1 MKPLRNFFAHNFYHY
16 RFLVVAAISLGGSFA
31 VIMPSLA
38 DGTTSG
44 TTIDNTATA
53 EYNYVNNL
61 GVNVLNKTTS
71 NTVTVSVAE
80 TAGIAVASQGMTD
93 TTGGSVVSNDLLYYD
108 FLITNVGNDPTRF
121 FIPGK
126 ATITGSA
133 TAGAITADLDA
144 NGTFETT
151 VPNTGFTTSSIPVSG
166 FVKVRV
172 PVTVNLLGTPGS
184 VITVLLGDTGP
195 NDNSNTTQNQPD
207 SPDGSNATEV
217 RTIDNLDGTAG
228 ETAGIP
234 LNGEREA
241 SAIQTT
247 TISAIPQAFAKVL
260 KVRSGYSD
268 SSTPNNLGDDKLTYD
283 LSLKID
289 STSPTG
295 STGLTPANLVGTN
308 INVNGLI
315 GAKILVSDAIPV
327 NTRLASVVTPPT
339 GWSVVYTVTPTLV
352 TANAA
357 LWTSIVPVDLTL
369 VTRVGFVNSGT
380 LTAGTTVNGLSFQ
393 VVTNGVL
400 TSTATI
406 SNIAQSFGQTQGD
419 ALNQLVY
426 DESGDQSPSN
436 FNDDGTVTVGSNI
449 PNFGVANVAIQGADS
464 SNNNTGQGP
473 GGEVNTFT
481 MTAQTSILN
490 GPHLHANAVG
500 ATDNNNDFSNQSA
513 IVPLYLPPG
522 STLDPAPVS
531 FFNTILNPDPTLLSN
546 VLLVPVTPTNTSD
559 LPSGTTV
566 TLISGVSVATYT
578 YNGTG
583 FTLTSG
589 LGISLPTLNNLPVD
603 YTVTVNLPAGT
614 PLSTD
619 TGKPFPVTIRAFV
632 DSNND
637 GAFNS
642 GESYNNTIDQV
653 YTGFL
658 KLLKESRILQGSG
671 SPVATNDSTFSTTV
685 KKPGV
690 GNIIEYRITYTNIS
704 SVPIGSNN
712 ATLNAIGI
720 IITENGNSTNNNWA
734 KDNDNNGKVDT
745 SHVFSTAIDSAGIVT
760 YLNLGAA
767 VTDAIGV
774 DITTYLDT
782 IPGPLQPGQSG
793 TFTFQ
798 RKVN

>member
-1 MKPLRNFFAHNFYHY
+1 MKPSRNFFAHKLHQY
-16 RFLVVAAISLGGSFA
+16 RFLLAAAISLGGPFTL
-31 VIMPSLA
+31 VMPSLA
-38 DGTTSG
+38 DGTTAG
-44 TTIDNTATA
+44 TVIDNTATA

-61 GVNVLNKTTS
+61 GVNVINKTTS
-71 NTVTVSVAE
+71 NTVTITVAE
-80 TAGIAVASQGMTD
+80 IAGITVTSQGMTD

-126 ATITGSA
+126 ATITGPA
-133 TAGAITADLDA
+133 TAGAITADLDG

-151 VPNTGFTTSSIPVSG
+151 IPNAGLTTGSIPVSG

-172 PVTVNLLGTPGS
+172 PVTVNLLATPGS
-184 VITVLLGDTGP
+184 NISVLLGDTGP

-217 RTIDNLDGTAG
+217 RTVDNLDTTAG
-228 ETAGIP
+228 ETAGVP

-247 TISAIPQAFAKVL
+247 TISATPQAFAKVL

-268 SSTPNNLGDDKLTYD
+268 SSTPNNLSDDKLTYD

-295 STGLTPANLVGTN
+295 STGLTPTNLVGTN
-308 INVNGLI
+308 INVDALI
-315 GAKILVSDAIPV
+315 SAKILVSDAIPV
-327 NTRLASVVTPPT
+327 NTHLASVVTPPT
-339 GWSVVYTVTPTLV
+339 GWSVVYTVTPTVV
-352 TANAA
+352 TANNA
-357 LWTSIVPVDLTL
+357 LWTSVVPVDLTL
-369 VTRVGFVNSGT
+369 VTRVGFVKSGT

-419 ALNQLVY
+419 TLNQLVY
-426 DESGDQSPSN
+426 DESGDQNPSN
-436 FNDDGTVTVGSNI
+436 FNDDGTVGSNI
-449 PNFGVANVAIQGADS
+449 PNSGVANVASQGADS

-473 GGEVNTFT
+473 GGEVNIFT

-490 GPHLHANAVG
+490 GPHLHPDAVG

-522 STLDPAPVS
+522 STIDPSAVS
-531 FFNTILNPDPTLLSN
+531 FFNTILNPNPTLLSN
-546 VLLVPVTPTNTSD
+546 VLLVPVTPTNNND

-566 TLISGVSVATYT
+566 TLISGASVATYT
-578 YNGTG
+578 YNGTV

-589 LGISLPTLNNLPVD
+589 LGIVLPTLNNLPVD
-603 YTVTVNLPAGT
+603 YTVTVDLPGGT

-619 TGKPFPVTIRAFV
+619 TGKAFPVTIRAFV

-658 KLLKESRILQGSG
+658 KLVKESRIIQGSG
-671 SPVATNDSTFSTTV
+671 SAVATNDSTFSTTP

-712 ATLNAIGI
+712 ATMSATGI

-734 KDNDNNGKVDT
+734 KDNDGNGTVDT
-745 SHVFSTAIDSAGIVT
+745 SHVFNTAIDPAGIVT

-774 DITTYLDT
+774 NITTYLDT

-793 TFTFQ
+793 TFSFQ